1 MFSGGWGGSLVFL
14 FSLCFGRGSGSGG
27 TYDMVLGGFVFLRG
41 SCGCGWMSLQ
51 VLFLVLG
58 GSCIHVADAAGAFVL
73 FTQKKCGCD
82 FV

>member
-1 MFSGGWGGSLVFL
+1 
-14 FSLCFGRGSGSGG
+14 
-27 TYDMVLGGFVFLRG
+27 MVLGGFVFLRG